1 MQLFSYRDSA
11 SILTTRRYNRVMGN
25 FDWQLTAVLIC
36 VAAAMWSMVGRF
48 RNLMAGKGGCGDCS
62 KAKPAADESNDPKL
76 VTEDQIEM
84 LYEKQ

>member
-1 MQLFSYRDSA
+1 
-11 SILTTRRYNRVMGN
+11 MGN

-36 VAAAMWSMVGRF
+36 VAAAMWSMVARF

-62 KAKPAADESNDPKL
+62 KAKPAADDSSDPKL

>member
-1 MQLFSYRDSA
+1 
-11 SILTTRRYNRVMGN
+11 MGN

>member
-1 MQLFSYRDSA
+1 
-11 SILTTRRYNRVMGN
+11 MGN

-62 KAKPAADESNDPKL
+62 KAKPAADESNAPKL